1 MTWWRQRS
9 LQLQQALSAC
19 CLVGS
24 GTAGRTQY
32 DELAELATMCALA
45 KWLRRWQPIAIHGAI
60 LACARPEA
68 VAGAIGDSIEAAYE
82 NWHEWAIVQRDNIA
96 GGRPGI
102 TGEEYDEVVGR
113 FASAGSRASS

>member
-1 MTWWRQRS
+1 
-9 LQLQQALSAC
+9 
-19 CLVGS
+19 
-24 GTAGRTQY
+24 
-32 DELAELATMCALA
+32 MCALA